1 MKFEKSIFRHAKFHN
16 HTSPLPSVRK
26 LVEDLLH
33 QKKKQTK
40 EEELQ
45 YRKMETQ
52 HGREENESPGQKLCR
67 ARETGGKTGVGEW
80 RTSGGK
86 GTDRKPDAF
95 DRMEN
100 GV

>member
-1 MKFEKSIFRHAKFHN
+1 MRKAFIGMQSFKNILRLY
-16 HTSPLPSVRK
+16 PLLEK
-26 LVEDLLH
+26 LVGDLLH

-40 EEELQ
+40 EEMQ

-80 RTSGGK
+80 KTSGEK
-86 GTDRKPDAF
+86 RTDKKPEAF